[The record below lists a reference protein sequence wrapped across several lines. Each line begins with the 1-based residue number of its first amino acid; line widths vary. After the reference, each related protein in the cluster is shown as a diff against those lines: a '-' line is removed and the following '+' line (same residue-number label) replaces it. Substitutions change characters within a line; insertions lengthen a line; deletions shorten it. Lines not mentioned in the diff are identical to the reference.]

1 MISLCIIAKN
11 NQEIERCIESVKNIV
26 GEIIIVDTGS
36 SDNTKEIAGKF
47 TTKIFDFKWNNNFSE
62 AKNFALNK
70 ATGDWILAL
79 DADETIT
86 EQDLEKIK
94 QLENNKEFIGFSF
107 IQRNYINGIGLFSSI
122 SCKDDE
128 YKESAAARS
137 FQPRR
142 IVRMFK
148 NDSRIKFEGA
158 VHDSVEPSILKIGKV
173 LDTNIPIHHFGM
185 LSRSHERT
193 KMYIEIEKNNL
204 TDNFFQYYQIAAQLH
219 EIEEMNEA
227 VKYLNKSLN
236 LNDKFYLSWLELG
249 IIFLK
254 SGMLEESLEALKKAE
269 KLGEHEMIYFNLGVL
284 YGKLK
289 NFQLS
294 LDYFKKALL
303 LNQKNADTYFNLA
316 ITYANINNQEESKKA
331 LEKAKYLNQG
341 YEKFEL

>member
-128 YKESAAARS
+128 YKESAAA
-137 FQPRR
+137 
-142 IVRMFK
+142 I
-148 NDSRIKFEGA
+148 
-158 VHDSVEPSILKIGKV
+158 
-173 LDTNIPIHHFGM
+173 
-185 LSRSHERT
+185 
-193 KMYIEIEKNNL
+193 
-204 TDNFFQYYQIAAQLH
+204 
-219 EIEEMNEA
+219 
-227 VKYLNKSLN
+227 
-236 LNDKFYLSWLELG
+236 
-249 IIFLK
+249 
-254 SGMLEESLEALKKAE
+254 
-269 KLGEHEMIYFNLGVL
+269 
-284 YGKLK
+284 
-289 NFQLS
+289 
-294 LDYFKKALL
+294 
-303 LNQKNADTYFNLA
+303 
-316 ITYANINNQEESKKA
+316 
-331 LEKAKYLNQG
+331 
-341 YEKFEL
+341 